1 MIPMSATD
9 SSIAAKQA
17 AAPLPIHPG
26 MMLFTGGFLA
36 LSMIGG
42 AQKAHEYH
50 LSPAA
55 GALMG
60 AAGFAAGM
68 YLNIRMFG
76 TSFLK
81 GFILGGFYD
90 DLVLGPLALL
100 TFKRQWFYESRGFR
114 QRHYRA
120 TIAPWSYSEEPT
132 ERATEAMR
140 RGMSSIRGYQ
150 SFFGNEAAVMAARYA
165 R

>member
-1 MIPMSATD
+1 MSATS
-9 SSIAAKQA
+9 SSIASQQA

-26 MMLFTGGFLA
+26 AALFVGGLTA

-42 AQKAHEYH
+42 AQKAQEYH

-60 AAGFAAGM
+60 AAGLAAGM
-68 YLNIRMFG
+68 YINLRMFG
-76 TSFLK
+76 TSFFK

-90 DLVLGPLALL
+90 DLLLGPLGLI
-100 TFKRQWFYESRGFR
+100 TFKRQWLYESRGFR

>member
-1 MIPMSATD
+1 MSATS
-9 SSIAAKQA
+9 SSIASQRA
-17 AAPLPIHPG
+17 AASLPIHPVAA
-26 MMLFTGGFLA
+26 MFTGGLLA
-36 LSMIGG
+36 LSMMGG

-55 GALMG
+55 GALVG

-68 YLNIRMFG
+68 YINLRMFG
-76 TSFLK
+76 TSLFK
-81 GFILGGFYD
+81 GFILGGFWD
-90 DLVLGPLALL
+90 DLVLGPLALM
-100 TFKRQWFYESRGFR
+100 TFKRQWLYESRGFR